1 MPDEYAVFNLHALTD
16 ECVAGNL
23 AALSHHCIFLNLNK
37 RADLGFISNLAT
49 IKIDEFRKANV
60 LSEPDVGSN
69 ANELPTSFV
78 RSFCLPVEFL
88 TVQRVVAHA
97 SATVLAGLK
106 GIFALSSRI
115 ASLRLRIDSV
125 VASSIFT
132 TRRPARPS
140 LNGVKF

>member
-1 MPDEYAVFNLHALTD
+1 MPDEYAVFNLHSLTD

-23 AALSHHCIFLNLNK
+23 AALSHRCMFLNLNK
-37 RADLGFISNLAT
+37 RADLSFISNLAT
-49 IKIDEFRKANV
+49 IKVDEFRKANV
-60 LSEPDVGSN
+60 LSEPYVGSN
-69 ANELPTSFV
+69 ANKLLPGFITP
-78 RSFCLPVEFL
+78 CLPVEFL

-97 SATVLAGLK
+97 SATVLAGLN
-106 GIFALSSRI
+106 GIFALSSKI

-140 LNGVKF
+140 LNGVTF

>member
-1 MPDEYAVFNLHALTD
+1 MPDEYAVFNRHTLTD

-23 AALSHHCIFLNLNK
+23 AALSHRCIFLNLNK
-37 RADLGFISNLAT
+37 RADLSFISNLAT
-49 IKIDEFRKANV
+49 IKIDEFRKAHV

-69 ANELPTSFV
+69 ANKLLPGFIKPP
-78 RSFCLPVEFL
+78 RLPVEFL

-106 GIFALSSRI
+106 GILALSSRI

-132 TRRPARPS
+132 T
-140 LNGVKF
+140 L